1 MDTEKQSCRGRES
14 ATNRRRF
21 ILPFALVLLAA
32 LAGAPG
38 VEAADQKDPFARWES
53 WIRKFEAQDKQQMP
67 PANGI
72 LFLGSSSIVGWDV
85 EQYFPGLPVY
95 NRGFGGSRVIDS
107 VHFAERIVLPY
118 RPKTIV
124 FYAGD
129 NDLAAGKS
137 PEHVAADYKTFVA
150 KVHAALPET
159 RIVYIAVKP
168 SIRRWKLID
177 KIRSANALIRAETE
191 KDARL
196 TFVDIDTPMLGSD
209 GKPRKELF
217 KSDGLHLNPSGY
229 ELWTELVR
237 PHL

>member
-1 MDTEKQSCRGRES
+1 MNHRHLVSFC
-14 ATNRRRF
+14 F
-21 ILPFALVLLAA
+21 FVLFAGIVGTLRA
-32 LAGAPG
+32 
-38 VEAADQKDPFARWES
+38 EAAEGKDPFARCEP
-53 WIRKFEAQDKQQMP
+53 WIRKFEARVQKQMP
-67 PANGI
+67 PADGI

-85 EQYFPGLPVY
+85 EKYFPDLPVY
-95 NRGFGGSRVIDS
+95 NRGFGGSQIIDS
-107 VHFAERIVLPY
+107 VHFAERIVVPY

-137 PEHVAADYKTFVA
+137 PDQVAADYRTFVS
-150 KVHAALPET
+150 KVHAALPKT

-168 SIRRWKLID
+168 SIRRWHLID
-177 KIRSANALIRAETE
+177 KIRAANALILAETA

-196 TFVDIDTPMLGSD
+196 RFVDIDDPMLGDD

-229 ELWTELVR
+229 ELWTSLVR
-237 PHL
+237 PHLGNLNP